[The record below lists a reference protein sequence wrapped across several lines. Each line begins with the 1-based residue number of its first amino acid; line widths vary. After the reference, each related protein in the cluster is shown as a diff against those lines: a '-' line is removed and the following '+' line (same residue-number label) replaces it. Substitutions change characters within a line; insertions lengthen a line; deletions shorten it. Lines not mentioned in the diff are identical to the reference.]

1 MFYNSEKQGVKDM
14 DYSSEPRGVYML
26 VDNKSFYASVEAVE
40 RGLNPLKA
48 VLIVMSET
56 ANTGTGLV
64 LASSPRAKKEF
75 GIRNVDREYQIPHS
89 SKLLVVPPR
98 MNLYID
104 KNLAINDIFKRFAN
118 EVCPYS
124 IDESILDL
132 TDTWRLFG
140 ETPLAV
146 AKKIQRTIRHELG
159 LYTTIGIGEN
169 PLQAKLALDLIAKH
183 DRDLV
188 GTLCY
193 QSFPREIW
201 PITDLTSVWS
211 IGDRTANHLHRLG
224 IQSMGDLAHADPYEL
239 KAEMGII
246 GTQLYAL
253 SWGIDRSRLTAT
265 VPVKDKSWSN
275 SQVLPRDY
283 RVQEEIELVIKEI
296 GEQVTSRMRHHGQA
310 ASRISL
316 AIGYSAAQVQQSG
329 SWGFAHD
336 HSLSSPSADSR
347 VLVAELLA
355 IFRKY
360 WNGETVRDVMVA
372 FSKLSPHKGQQLS
385 LLQPIHQQVKSYR
398 ANEVIDDLRDRFGP
412 TALVYASSL
421 KRGGTMIA
429 RAGLVGGHNG
439 GNALS

>member
-1 MFYNSEKQGVKDM
+1 M
-14 DYSSEPRGVYML
+14 DYQKEPHGIFML

-40 RGLNPLKA
+40 RGLNPLRA

-75 GIRNVDREYQIPHS
+75 GITNVDREYQIPHS
-89 SKLLVVPPR
+89 PDLLVVPPR
-98 MNLYID
+98 MNLYIE

-124 IDESILDL
+124 IDESILDM
-132 TDTWRLFG
+132 TNTWQLFG

-146 AKKIQRTIRHELG
+146 AKRIQKTIRHELG

-183 DRDLV
+183 DKDLV
-188 GTLCY
+188 GTLSY
-193 QSFPREIW
+193 SSFPRQIW
-201 PITDLTSVWS
+201 PITDLTKVWS
-211 IGDRTANHLHRLG
+211 IGERTAHHLHRLG
-224 IQSMGDLAHADPYEL
+224 INSMGDLAHSDPYEL
-239 KAEMGII
+239 KAEMGVI

-253 SWGIDRSRLTAT
+253 SWGIDRSHLTAT

-283 RVQEEIELVIKEI
+283 RSQDEIELVIKEI

-316 AIGYSAAQVQQSG
+316 AIGFSAAAAQEAG
-329 SWGFAHD
+329 KWGFAHD
-336 HSLSSPSADSR
+336 HSLGAPTADSR
-347 VLVAELLA
+347 VLVAELIA
-355 IFRKY
+355 IFRRY
-360 WNGETVRDVMVA
+360 WQGETVRNVMVA
-372 FSKLSPHKGQQLS
+372 FSKLAPHTGQQLS
-385 LLQPIHQQVKSYR
+385 LLSPVHQQIKSYR

>member
-1 MFYNSEKQGVKDM
+1 M
-14 DYSSEPRGVYML
+14 DYSSEPHGVYML

-40 RGLNPLKA
+40 RGLNPLRA
-48 VLIVMSET
+48 VLVVMSET

-64 LASSPRAKKEF
+64 IASSPRAKKEF
-75 GIRNVDREYQIPHS
+75 GIKNVDREYQIPHS
-89 SKLLVVPPR
+89 PALLVVPPR
-98 MNLYID
+98 MNLYIE
-104 KNLAINDIFKRFAN
+104 KNLAINDIFKRFADQ
-118 EVCPYS
+118 VCPYS
-124 IDESILDL
+124 IDESILDM
-132 TDTWRLFG
+132 TNTWRLFG

-146 AKKIQRTIRHELG
+146 AKKIQHTIRHELG

-188 GTLCY
+188 GALCY
-193 QSFPREIW
+193 QSIPREIW
-201 PITDLTSVWS
+201 PITDLTEVWS
-211 IGDRTANHLHRLG
+211 IGKRTAAHLHRLG
-224 IQSMGDLAHADPYEL
+224 IQSMGDLAHADPFEL
-239 KAEMGII
+239 KAEMGVM

-253 SWGIDRSRLTAT
+253 AWGIDRSRLVET
-265 VPVKDKSWSN
+265 VPIKDKSWSN

-283 RVQEEIELVIKEI
+283 RKQDEIELVIKEI

-310 ASRISL
+310 ASRVSL
-316 AIGYSAAQVQQSG
+316 AIGFSAAAANEAG
-329 SWGFAHD
+329 SWGFSHD
-336 HSLSSPSADSR
+336 HSLTVPTADSR

-355 IFRKY
+355 IFRRF
-360 WNGETVRDVMVA
+360 WQGQTVRNIMVA
-372 FSKLSPHKGQQLS
+372 FSKLSPHTGQQLS
-385 LLQPIHQQVKSYR
+385 LLQPIDKQIKSYR

-412 TALVYASSL
+412 TAVVYASSL